1 MDVPMSLHLKLKEKA
16 PVVKF
21 LYSYK
26 TCKCSMTF
34 STKQTAEKG
43 IYLQD
48 PGKKRCFCAFNV
60 L

>member
-1 MDVPMSLHLKLKEKA
+1 
-16 PVVKF
+16 
-21 LYSYK
+21 
-26 TCKCSMTF
+26 MTF